1 MEEKPFIREELIA
14 DLPMTPIGWITANY
28 MDFGKVAGSF
38 ANLGEG
44 PLQAADYGTGTG
56 WHGPALKRSLSVP
69 IQNFRVE
76 VDLDFQMTSYEI
88 GRMEVYLLD
97 EASEIIGEIAIWRNQ
112 FIRLIESGV
121 VRLYVGYHRRSDGD
135 VQPTIV
141 LGEDNTL
148 SGVLG
153 ALQVTQ
159 MRAGFSDASTNIGL
173 VDEVI
178 NGVTYKSVFLEMQ
191 RSGISV
197 LHAND
202 FQVLYSGNGKWH
214 FRRDKTSSYSSS
226 LTIADNGS
234 DTDFVMPNVTMRNSR
249 VTGYTGVVQF
259 LTPNIVGDG
268 WGGVQAHIIAPSLRE
283 YKSNIRDV
291 PFSALEK
298 VRNAKVREFNYKGDV
313 NLLYEM
319 RENKDPNDPPLTTK
333 DIKQYYG
340 LIVDESDEVFVD
352 KDKTGTHLYSMTSLT
367 MRAVQELEEK
377 HDQDMAILKGQL
389 EAKDTEVAAMNNRI
403 ASLEALVQSLI
414 DKGSQTETEIRYRK
428 NGEKKKIIPDV
439 KYRDEEGILHA
450 VEVDRSQKM
459 KINEEKLKKYEEF
472 TQIYKQKYNGKVSI
486 IHFFTVTKYREK
498 KLEQLAAKYDI
509 YVIQSI

>member
-1 MEEKPFIREELIA
+1 
-14 DLPMTPIGWITANY
+14 
-28 MDFGKVAGSF
+28 
-38 ANLGEG
+38 
-44 PLQAADYGTGTG
+44 
-56 WHGPALKRSLSVP
+56 
-69 IQNFRVE
+69 
-76 VDLDFQMTSYEI
+76 
-88 GRMEVYLLD
+88 
-97 EASEIIGEIAIWRNQ
+97 
-112 FIRLIESGV
+112 
-121 VRLYVGYHRRSDGD
+121 
-135 VQPTIV
+135 
-141 LGEDNTL
+141 
-148 SGVLG
+148 
-153 ALQVTQ
+153 
-159 MRAGFSDASTNIGL
+159 
-173 VDEVI
+173 
-178 NGVTYKSVFLEMQ
+178 
-191 RSGISV
+191 
-197 LHAND
+197 
-202 FQVLYSGNGKWH
+202 
-214 FRRDKTSSYSSS
+214 
-226 LTIADNGS
+226 
-234 DTDFVMPNVTMRNSR
+234 MPNVTMRNSR

-259 LTPNIVGDG
+259 STPNIVGDG

-298 VRNAKVREFNYKGDV
+298 VRNVKVREFNYKGDV

-352 KDKTGTHLYSMTSLT
+352 KDKTGTHLYSMASLT
-367 MRAVQELEEK
+367 MRAVQELEGK
-377 HDQDMAILKGQL
+377 HDQDIAVLKGQL
-389 EAKDTEVAAMNNRI
+389 EAKDAEIAAMNNRI